1 VRIAWVGP
9 LPPTPS
15 GIGDYSADLLPHVA
29 ALVAVEAFTSEP
41 GWAPDSPVPGL
52 TVRPW
57 QELPEALA
65 ADPEL
70 VAVYHQG
77 NNEFHWFV
85 HDLAMHQPGVLALHD
100 VVQHHGVLDRAGR
113 SGDWRP
119 FREALVEQY
128 GADRRDLAALRR
140 AGIGGDL
147 EKFLFPLSGPLI
159 RRSLVTVVHSRYARD
174 MARRECPTAVFH
186 VIPHH
191 SGVPPE
197 SVPLTPAEVRARLG
211 VAPSTL
217 LVGSFGYITIP
228 KQGDVLLHGMAE
240 LLADGADAAVVFV
253 GSDER
258 RGELMDRAEDLGIGE
273 RVRFSGYLDRPEFYA
288 YLAAVDVVVSLRY
301 PSAGETSGTLS
312 RALSLGKCLIVADYA
327 NFAELPDE
335 ACIHIPVYHNPGHD
349 PGPELA
355 RALRRLIDR
364 PSQRRVLGEGA
375 RNLALG
381 ELSLSRCAR
390 LYVEAA
396 ANAMYLAA

>member
-1 VRIAWVGP
+1 LRIAWVGP
-9 LPPTPS
+9 LPPSPS
-15 GIGDYSADLLPHVA
+15 GIGDYSADLLPHIA
-29 ALVAVEAFTSEP
+29 ALVPVVAFTSEP
-41 GWAPDSPVPGL
+41 GWAPDRHVPGL

-57 QELPEALA
+57 QELPDALA
-65 ADPEL
+65 EDPEL
-70 VAVYHQG
+70 VAVWQQG

-85 HDLAMHQPGVLALHD
+85 HDLAMRHPGVLVLHD

-119 FREALVEQY
+119 LREALVEQY
-128 GADRRDLAALRR
+128 GPDRRDLAALRR

-174 MARRECPTAVFH
+174 MARRECPTGVFH
-186 VIPHH
+186 IVPHH
-191 SGVPPE
+191 SGVPPA
-197 SVPLTPAEVRARLG
+197 SLPLTPAEVRTRLG
-211 VAPSTL
+211 VGPSTL
-217 LVGSFGYITIP
+217 LVGSFGYITVP
-228 KQGDVLLHGMAE
+228 KQGDVLLRGMAE

-258 RGELMDRAEDLGIGE
+258 RGELMDRAEDLGIGG
-273 RVRFSGYLDRPEFYA
+273 RVRFAGYLDRPEFYA
-288 YLAAVDVVVSLRY
+288 YLAAADVVVSLRY

-312 RALSLGKCLIVADYA
+312 RALSLGKCLIVGDYA

-335 ACIHIPVYHNPGHD
+335 ACIHIPVYQNPGHD
-349 PGPELA
+349 PASELA
-355 RALRRLIDR
+355 RALHRLIDR
-364 PSQRRVLGEGA
+364 PSQRRLIGEGA
-375 RNLALG
+375 RRLAEG
-381 ELSLSRCAR
+381 ELSLPRCAR